1 MCNIKRHLAVTE
13 RSLAQRGR
21 VVGLRSAV
29 VSSIPD
35 VRRGGIALS
44 SVLLAVPVLLVA
56 RPGAG
61 VLLLAASF
69 VGAVAVFEGRRARTA
84 SRRREVTTPV
94 SGISRPLVHSGQ
106 ACARWELVERDGQRS
121 LVMRWR

>member
-1 MCNIKRHLAVTE
+1 M
-13 RSLAQRGR
+13 
-21 VVGLRSAV
+21 GLRSTV
-29 VSSIPD
+29 VSTVPD

-44 SVLLAVPVLLVA
+44 SVLLAAPILIVA

-61 VLLLAASF
+61 ILLLAASF
-69 VGAVAVFEGRRARTA
+69 VGAVALLEGRRARTA
-84 SRRREVTTPV
+84 PPRLVVTSPV
-94 SGISRPLVHSGQ
+94 SGISRPLARSGQ

>member
-1 MCNIKRHLAVTE
+1 
-13 RSLAQRGR
+13 
-21 VVGLRSAV
+21 VGLRSAV
-29 VSSIPD
+29 VSSFPD

-44 SVLLAVPVLLVA
+44 SVLLAAPILLVA

-69 VGAVAVFEGRRARTA
+69 VGAVALLEGRRARTA
-84 SRRREVTTPV
+84 SQRREVTSPV
-94 SGISRPLVHSGQ
+94 SGLSRPLARSGQ
-106 ACARWELVERDGQRS
+106 VCARWELVERDGQRS